1 MAESIQA
8 YYEKLIAQ
16 QSESIRKYL
25 VKYGLTEWDK
35 VAPTLTNKER
45 EFFLKR
51 YREGSNHKA
60 ATFFREIV
68 VRAQLNDAAQK
79 TTTVV
84 KAQLNDAAQKTTTV
98 VKVDKKTTKKNN
110 NEVTIKSIK
119 EEITKNRSLQEYY
132 MYLVS
137 KLPLS
142 IRSFL
147 RQNDLLKYENAFIW
161 LEDSDYK
168 FIMDGY
174 TNGVNL
180 QANDLGSIFSKLRTT
195 FKSHQPK
202 TDLAQQLQ
210 QIVTQ
215 HKEPSKDKINK
226 PRLAR
231 QKTHRPSLL
240 LQQIGMEDIELPHPE
255 TQVEYLPIRS
265 RFKDAP
271 SSGLESSDK
280 LFVQWLDRL
289 PVWYIEVL
297 MKNGCT
303 SFDKF
308 VEEICKPTFSFK
320 GIKHCEQKTID
331 DLRMMAAVLIWL
343 HSQLENNAL
352 KSDETTSFLL
362 SKLSDSNL
370 SIRAINCLLLIDVI
384 TIKDLLPL
392 SHNVLLTIRS
402 CGSGTAFEIEQF
414 IESAKKKL
422 GIPESI
428 TSLQIEKFLSQKT
441 NKQEVPS
448 KSSQIQE
455 SLLSQLAII
464 EMFIPWRKRIS
475 PIAISLLLE
484 NGFES
489 YNDFIEK
496 TSKPTFSLK
505 DLKLGGQKTTDE
517 LSVLASFMTP
527 QSEKP
532 VVDSIKEYICNEDYE
547 FVRHFN
553 DKHGHWPMVY
563 ILLSYMW
570 SSLDLLDFV
579 AFEEYY
585 GIIRPKEGIDELTKQ
600 LVRWS
605 YDEVPK
611 KVRTNPHLKKLC
623 EHKDWNLYCVNDI
636 PISFFGNEGEDNT
649 WRKIEMMISQEKYF
663 LNNYIRERASSEEEH
678 KHRTEL
684 LSHINLS
691 TFKVL
696 LQFWGHLPLWIDSSN
711 NSLVPYCPPEKKG
724 YYDLNSPIVIDRRFT
739 SFKFNKALAEI
750 NRLQKEKTTNDIILS
765 IEKLFVDNEDYW
777 NRKARSSSVFGQISD
792 AKRDDNWNQLG
803 HLSNEY
809 KTSLICILKELFKG
823 VCHANVVND
832 DVVLKANTIDYSDKL
847 YEILSI
853 WRTRLHR
860 DELFKR
866 LKEAC
871 EEKGLRCNLSS
882 SSQLTRFLAS
892 DPRIISYGKSSY
904 WGLKEWGE
912 SNGSIRELAIQFVKK
927 SIKPIHIDD
936 LTKLVM
942 GNRPDSNEKSI
953 SSIIRQTTSTGELLL
968 FIGDYVGH
976 PQAKYVGDY
985 ILMPRSFDEWLI
997 AFRDYVLKN
1006 KRFPTAGLGFE
1017 GLLYR
1022 WYQKASQ
1029 LTELSPDEIVKFDAL
1044 EKELALYPHN
1054 TNEYNFLHNCNLYK
1068 MFVEGNNRM
1077 LEETDDPE
1085 LFKWFYSASRNYTTY
1100 NDNRN
1105 QYFKQLLQYL
1115 SSKLY

>member
-35 VAPTLTNKER
+35 VAPTLTNKEKGFILR
-45 EFFLKR
+45 R
-51 YREGSNHKA
+51 YREGVYLRAVS
-60 ATFFREIV
+60 FFRKIV
-68 VRAQLNDAAQK
+68 TRAQLNDAAQK

-84 KAQLNDAAQKTTTV
+84 KAG
-98 VKVDKKTTKKNN
+98 KKTTKKVN
-110 NEVTIKSIK
+110 NEITIKSIN
-119 EEITKNRSLQEYY
+119 EEITKHRSLQEYY

-137 KLPLS
+137 KLPPS

-168 FIMDGY
+168 YIMDGY
-174 TNGVNL
+174 TKGVRL
-180 QANDLGSIFSKLRTT
+180 QANDLGGIFSKLCTT
-195 FKSHQPK
+195 FKSHQTK
-202 TDLAQQLQ
+202 SNLAPQLQ
-210 QIVTQ
+210 QTLTQ
-215 HKEPSKDKINK
+215 HEEPSKVRQIQK
-226 PRLAR
+226 PKLAR
-231 QKTHRPSLL
+231 QETHRPTLL
-240 LQQIGMEDIELPHPE
+240 LQQIGMQDLELARPE
-255 TQVEYLPIRS
+255 TQEEFLPIKS
-265 RFKDAP
+265 KLKDSTSP
-271 SSGLESSDK
+271 CLETSDK

-289 PVWYIEVL
+289 PKWYIEVL

-308 VEEICKPTFSFK
+308 IEEISKPSFSYE
-320 GIKHCEQKTID
+320 GIKHCEQKTVD
-331 DLRMMAAVLIWL
+331 DLKMMAAVLIWL

-392 SHNVLLTIRS
+392 SRNVLLAIRN
-402 CGSGTAFEIEQF
+402 CGRGTAFEIEQY

-448 KSSQIQE
+448 KSSQIHE
-455 SLLSQLAII
+455 SLLSQLAIF
-464 EMFIPWRKRIS
+464 EMFIPWKERIS
-475 PIAISLLLE
+475 PIAISILLE

-496 TSKPTFSLK
+496 TSKPTFSFK
-505 DLKLGGQKTTDE
+505 GLKLGGQKTTDE
-517 LSVLASFMTP
+517 LSILASFMTP
-527 QSEKP
+527 QSDKP
-532 VVDSIKEYICNEDYE
+532 IVDPIKEYICNEDYE
-547 FVRHFN
+547 FVRHFK

-570 SSLDLLDFV
+570 SSLNLLDFV

-585 GIIRPKEGIDELTKQ
+585 GIIRLDEETDELTRH
-600 LVRWS
+600 LVRQS
-605 YDEVPK
+605 YDKISK
-611 KVRTNPHLKKLC
+611 KVRLNPHLKKLC
-623 EHKDWNLYCVNDI
+623 EHKDWNLYCVNNI
-636 PISFFGNEGEDNT
+636 PISVFGNEGEDDT

-663 LNNYIRERASSEEEH
+663 LNNYIRERASSEEDY
-678 KHRTEL
+678 KYRTEL
-684 LSHINLS
+684 LSHISLS
-691 TFKVL
+691 TFKVF

-711 NSLVPYCPPEKKG
+711 KSIVPYCPPEKKG
-724 YYDLNSPIVIDRRFT
+724 YYDPNFPIVIDRRFT
-739 SFKFNKALAEI
+739 SFKLNKALAEI

-777 NRKARSSSVFGQISD
+777 NKKARTSSVFGQVSD
-792 AKRDDNWNQLG
+792 AGRDNWNQLG

-809 KTSLICILKELFKG
+809 KTSLMCILKELFKG
-823 VCHANVVND
+823 ICHANVVND
-832 DVVLKANTIDYSDKL
+832 DVILKANTIDYSDKL

-871 EEKGLRCNLSS
+871 EEKGLGCNLSS
-882 SSQLTRFLAS
+882 PSQLTRFLAS

-927 SIKPIHIDD
+927 SKGPIHIDD

-968 FIGDYVGH
+968 FIGDYIGH
-976 PQAKYVGDY
+976 PQAKYANDY

-1044 EKELALYPHN
+1044 EKELAHYPHN

-1068 MFVEGNNRM
+1068 LFVEGNNRM

-1115 SSKLY
+1115 SSKMY

>member
-35 VAPTLTNKER
+35 VALTLTNKEKGFILR
-45 EFFLKR
+45 R
-51 YREGSNHKA
+51 YREGVYLRAVS
-60 ATFFREIV
+60 FFRKIV
-68 VRAQLNDAAQK
+68 TRAQLNDAAQK
-79 TTTVV
+79 TTTIV
-84 KAQLNDAAQKTTTV
+84 KAG
-98 VKVDKKTTKKNN
+98 KKTTKKVN
-110 NEVTIKSIK
+110 NEVTIKSIN
-119 EEITKNRSLQEYY
+119 EEITKHRSLQEYY

-137 KLPLS
+137 KLPPS

-168 FIMDGY
+168 YIMDGY
-174 TNGVNL
+174 TKGVRL
-180 QANDLGSIFSKLRTT
+180 QANDLGSIFSKLCTT
-195 FKSHQPK
+195 FKSHQTK
-202 TDLAQQLQ
+202 SNLAPQLQ
-210 QIVTQ
+210 QTLTQ
-215 HKEPSKDKINK
+215 HEEPSNVRQINK
-226 PRLAR
+226 PKLAR
-231 QKTHRPSLL
+231 QETHRPTLL
-240 LQQIGMEDIELPHPE
+240 LQQIGMEDIVLARPE
-255 TQVEYLPIRS
+255 TQEEFLPIKS
-265 RFKDAP
+265 KLKDSTSP
-271 SSGLESSDK
+271 CLESSDK

-289 PVWYIEVL
+289 PKWYIEVL

-308 VEEICKPTFSFK
+308 IEEISKPSFSYE
-320 GIKHCEQKTID
+320 GIKNCEQKTVD

-392 SHNVLLTIRS
+392 SRSVLLAIRN

-441 NKQEVPS
+441 NKNKQEVPS

-464 EMFIPWRKRIS
+464 EMFIPWRNRIS

-505 DLKLGGQKTTDE
+505 DLKLGGRKTTDE
-517 LSVLASFMTP
+517 LSILASFMTP

-532 VVDSIKEYICNEDYE
+532 IVDSIKEYICNEDYE
-547 FVRHFN
+547 FVRHFK

-605 YDEVPK
+605 YGEVSK

-649 WRKIEMMISQEKYF
+649 WQKIEMMILQEKYF
-663 LNNYIRERASSEEEH
+663 LNNYILERASSEEEH

-691 TFKVL
+691 TFKVF

-777 NRKARSSSVFGQISD
+777 NRKARSSSIFGQISD
-792 AKRDDNWNQLG
+792 AGRVDNWNQLG

-809 KTSLICILKELFKG
+809 KTSLMCILKELFKG

-871 EEKGLRCNLSS
+871 EEKGLGCNLSS
-882 SSQLTRFLAS
+882 PSQLTRFLAN

-912 SNGSIRELAIQFVKK
+912 SNGSIRELAIQYVKK
-927 SIKPIHIDD
+927 SKKPIHIDD

-942 GNRPDSNEKSI
+942 GSRPDSNEKSI
-953 SSIIRQTTSTGELLL
+953 SSIIRQTASTGELIL
-968 FIGDYVGH
+968 FFGDYIGQ
-976 PQAKYVGDY
+976 PNAKYDEDY
-985 ILMPRSFDEWLI
+985 ILMPRSFDDCLQSFKGFVI
-997 AFRDYVLKN
+997 NN
-1006 KRFPTAGLGFE
+1006 KRFPAAGQGFE
-1017 GLLYR
+1017 GFLYR
-1022 WYQKASQ
+1022 WYMKASQ
-1029 LTELSPDEIVKFDAL
+1029 LTELTSEEILKIDAL
-1044 EKELALYPHN
+1044 EKELVHYPHN
-1054 TNEYNFLHNCNLYK
+1054 MTEYNFLHNCNLYK
-1068 MFVEGNNRM
+1068 KFVEGNNRTPKK
-1077 LEETDDPE
+1077 EDDSD
-1085 LFKWFYSASRNYTTY
+1085 LYMWFYITSRNYTSY
-1100 NDNRN
+1100 KDNRN
-1105 QYFKQLLQYL
+1105 KYFSQLLQYL
-1115 SSKLY
+1115 SDKLY

>member
-35 VAPTLTNKER
+35 VAPTLTNKEKGFILR
-45 EFFLKR
+45 R
-51 YREGSNHKA
+51 YREGVYLRAVS
-60 ATFFREIV
+60 FFRKIV
-68 VRAQLNDAAQK
+68 TRAQLNDATQK

-84 KAQLNDAAQKTTTV
+84 KAG
-98 VKVDKKTTKKNN
+98 KKTTKKVN
-110 NEVTIKSIK
+110 NEVTIKSIN
-119 EEITKNRSLQEYY
+119 EEKTKHRSLQEYY

-137 KLPLS
+137 KLPPS

-147 RQNDLLKYENAFIW
+147 RQNDLLRYENAFIW

-168 FIMDGY
+168 YIMDGY
-174 TNGVNL
+174 TKGVRL
-180 QANDLGSIFSKLRTT
+180 QANDLGGIFSKLCTT
-195 FKSHQPK
+195 FKSHQTK
-202 TDLAQQLQ
+202 SNLAPQLQ
-210 QIVTQ
+210 QTLTQ
-215 HKEPSKDKINK
+215 HEEPSKVRQIDKPK
-226 PRLAR
+226 LAR
-231 QKTHRPSLL
+231 QETHRPTLL
-240 LQQIGMEDIELPHPE
+240 LQQIGMQDLELARPE
-255 TQVEYLPIRS
+255 TQEEFLPIKS
-265 RFKDAP
+265 KLKDSTSP
-271 SSGLESSDK
+271 CLETSDK

-289 PVWYIEVL
+289 PKWYIEVL

-308 VEEICKPTFSFK
+308 IEEISKPSFSYE
-320 GIKHCEQKTID
+320 GIKHCEQKTVD
-331 DLRMMAAVLIWL
+331 DLKMMAAVLIWL

-352 KSDETTSFLL
+352 ESDETTSFLL

-392 SHNVLLTIRS
+392 SRDVLLAIRS
-402 CGSGTAFEIEQF
+402 CGRGTAFEIEQY

-455 SLLSQLAII
+455 SLLSQLAIF
-464 EMFIPWRKRIS
+464 EMFIPWRERIS
-475 PIAISLLLE
+475 PIAISILLE

-496 TSKPTFSLK
+496 TSKPTFSFK
-505 DLKLGGQKTTDE
+505 GLKLGGQKTTDE
-517 LSVLASFMTP
+517 LSILASFMTP

-532 VVDSIKEYICNEDYE
+532 IVDPIKEYICNEDYE
-547 FVRHFN
+547 FVRHFK

-570 SSLDLLDFV
+570 SSLNLLDFV
-579 AFEEYY
+579 AYEEYY
-585 GIIRPKEGIDELTKQ
+585 GIIRLDDETDELTRH
-600 LVRWS
+600 LVRQS
-605 YDEVPK
+605 YDKISK
-611 KVRTNPHLKKLC
+611 KVRLNPHLKKLC
-623 EHKDWNLYCVNDI
+623 EHKDWNLYCVNNI
-636 PISFFGNEGEDNT
+636 PISVFGNEGEDDT

-663 LNNYIRERASSEEEH
+663 LKNYIRERASSEEDY
-678 KHRTEL
+678 KYRTEL
-684 LSHINLS
+684 LSHISLS
-691 TFKVL
+691 TFKVF

-711 NSLVPYCPPEKKG
+711 KSIVPYCPPEKKG
-724 YYDLNSPIVIDRRFT
+724 YYDPNFPIVIDRRFT

-777 NRKARSSSVFGQISD
+777 NRKARTSSVFGQVSD
-792 AKRDDNWNQLG
+792 AGRDNWNQLG

-809 KTSLICILKELFKG
+809 KTSLMCILKELFKG
-823 VCHANVVND
+823 ICHANVVND
-832 DVVLKANTIDYSDKL
+832 DVILKANTIDYSDKL

-871 EEKGLRCNLSS
+871 EEKGLGCNLSS
-882 SSQLTRFLAS
+882 PSQLTRFLAS

-927 SIKPIHIDD
+927 LKEPIHIDD

-953 SSIIRQTTSTGELLL
+953 ASIIRQTTSTGELLL
-968 FIGDYVGH
+968 FIGDYIGH

-1044 EKELALYPHN
+1044 EKELAHYPHN

-1105 QYFKQLLQYL
+1105 KYFSQLLQYL

>member
-35 VAPTLTNKER
+35 VAPTLTNKEKGFILR
-45 EFFLKR
+45 R
-51 YREGSNHKA
+51 YREGVYLRAVS
-60 ATFFREIV
+60 FFRKIV
-68 VRAQLNDAAQK
+68 TRAQLNDATQK

-84 KAQLNDAAQKTTTV
+84 KAG
-98 VKVDKKTTKKNN
+98 KKTTKKVN
-110 NEVTIKSIK
+110 NEVTIKSIN
-119 EEITKNRSLQEYY
+119 EEKTKHRSLQEYY

-137 KLPLS
+137 KLPPS

-147 RQNDLLKYENAFIW
+147 RQNDLLRYENAFIW

-168 FIMDGY
+168 YIMDGY
-174 TNGVNL
+174 TKGVRL
-180 QANDLGSIFSKLRTT
+180 QANDLGGIFSKLCTT
-195 FKSHQPK
+195 FKSHQTK
-202 TDLAQQLQ
+202 SNLAPQLQ
-210 QIVTQ
+210 QTLTQ
-215 HKEPSKDKINK
+215 HEEPSKVRQIDKPK
-226 PRLAR
+226 LAR
-231 QKTHRPSLL
+231 QETHRPTLL
-240 LQQIGMEDIELPHPE
+240 LQQIGMQDLELARPE
-255 TQVEYLPIRS
+255 TQEEFLPIKS
-265 RFKDAP
+265 KLKDSTSP
-271 SSGLESSDK
+271 CLETSDK

-289 PVWYIEVL
+289 PKWYIEVL

-303 SFDKF
+303 SFGKF
-308 VEEICKPTFSFK
+308 IEEISKPSFSYE
-320 GIKHCEQKTID
+320 GIKHCEQETVD
-331 DLRMMAAVLIWL
+331 DLKMMAAVLIWL

-352 KSDETTSFLL
+352 ESDETTSFLL

-392 SHNVLLTIRS
+392 SRNVLLAIRN
-402 CGSGTAFEIEQF
+402 CGRGTAFEIEQY

-448 KSSQIQE
+448 KSSQIHE
-455 SLLSQLAII
+455 SLLSQLAIF
-464 EMFIPWRKRIS
+464 EMFIPWKERIS
-475 PIAISLLLE
+475 PIAISILLE

-496 TSKPTFSLK
+496 TSKPTFSFK
-505 DLKLGGQKTTDE
+505 GLKLGGQKTTDE
-517 LSVLASFMTP
+517 LSILASFMTP
-527 QSEKP
+527 QSDKP
-532 VVDSIKEYICNEDYE
+532 IVDPIKEYICNEDYE
-547 FVRHFN
+547 FVRHFK

-570 SSLDLLDFV
+570 SSLNLLDFV

-585 GIIRPKEGIDELTKQ
+585 GIIRLDEETDELTRH
-600 LVRWS
+600 LVRQS
-605 YDEVPK
+605 YDKISK
-611 KVRTNPHLKKLC
+611 KVRLNPHLKKLC
-623 EHKDWNLYCVNDI
+623 EHKDWNLYCVNNI
-636 PISFFGNEGEDNT
+636 PISVFGNEGEDDT

-663 LNNYIRERASSEEEH
+663 LNNYIRERASSEEDY
-678 KHRTEL
+678 KYRTEL
-684 LSHINLS
+684 LSHISLS
-691 TFKVL
+691 TFKVF

-711 NSLVPYCPPEKKG
+711 KSIVPYCPPEKKG
-724 YYDLNSPIVIDRRFT
+724 YYDPNFPIVIDRRFT
-739 SFKFNKALAEI
+739 SFKLNKALAEI

-777 NRKARSSSVFGQISD
+777 NKKARTSSVFGQVSD
-792 AKRDDNWNQLG
+792 AGRDNWNQLG

-809 KTSLICILKELFKG
+809 KTSLMCILKELFKG
-823 VCHANVVND
+823 ICHANVVND
-832 DVVLKANTIDYSDKL
+832 DVILKANTIDYSDKL

-871 EEKGLRCNLSS
+871 EEKGLGCNLSS
-882 SSQLTRFLAS
+882 PSQLTRFLAS

-927 SIKPIHIDD
+927 SKGPIHIDD

-968 FIGDYVGH
+968 FIGDYIGH
-976 PQAKYVGDY
+976 PQAKYANDY

-1044 EKELALYPHN
+1044 EKELAHYPHN

-1068 MFVEGNNRM
+1068 LFVEGNNRM

-1115 SSKLY
+1115 SSTLY

>member
-45 EFFLKR
+45 EFILKR

-84 KAQLNDAAQKTTTV
+84 KA
-98 VKVDKKTTKKNN
+98 DKKTTKKDNH
-110 NEVTIKSIK
+110 EVTIKSIK

-174 TNGVNL
+174 TNGVSL
-180 QANDLGSIFSKLRTT
+180 QANDLSSIFSKLCTT

-210 QIVTQ
+210 QFIKQ

-226 PRLAR
+226 PRLSR
-231 QKTHRPSLL
+231 QKTHRPTLL
-240 LQQIGMEDIELPHPE
+240 LQQIGLEDIELPHPE
-255 TQVEYLPIRS
+255 IQVEYLPIRS
-265 RFKDAP
+265 KFKDAP
-271 SSGLESSDK
+271 SSNLESSDK
-280 LFVQWLDRL
+280 VFVQWLDRL

-320 GIKHCEQKTID
+320 GIKHCEQKTVD

-362 SKLSDSNL
+362 SKLSDSGL
-370 SIRAINCLLLIDVI
+370 SIRALNCLLLIDVI

-392 SHNVLLTIRS
+392 SRNVLLAIRS

-585 GIIRPKEGIDELTKQ
+585 GIIRPKEGIDELSKQ

-636 PISFFGNEGEDNT
+636 PISIFGNEGEDNT

-1105 QYFKQLLQYL
+1105 KYFSQLLQYL

>member
-35 VAPTLTNKER
+35 VAPTLTNKEKGFILR
-45 EFFLKR
+45 R
-51 YREGSNHKA
+51 YREGVYLRAVS
-60 ATFFREIV
+60 FFRKIV
-68 VRAQLNDAAQK
+68 TRAQLNDATQK

-84 KAQLNDAAQKTTTV
+84 KAG
-98 VKVDKKTTKKNN
+98 KKTTKKVN
-110 NEVTIKSIK
+110 NEVTIKSIN
-119 EEITKNRSLQEYY
+119 EEKTKHRSLQEYY

-137 KLPLS
+137 KLPPS

-147 RQNDLLKYENAFIW
+147 RQNDLLRYENAFIW

-168 FIMDGY
+168 YIMDGY
-174 TNGVNL
+174 TKGVRL
-180 QANDLGSIFSKLRTT
+180 QANDLGGIFSKLCTT
-195 FKSHQPK
+195 FKSHQTK
-202 TDLAQQLQ
+202 SNLAPQLQ
-210 QIVTQ
+210 QTLTQ
-215 HKEPSKDKINK
+215 HEEPSKVRQIDKPK
-226 PRLAR
+226 LAR
-231 QKTHRPSLL
+231 QETHRPTLL
-240 LQQIGMEDIELPHPE
+240 LQQIGMQDLELARPE
-255 TQVEYLPIRS
+255 TQEEFLPIKS
-265 RFKDAP
+265 KLKDSTSP
-271 SSGLESSDK
+271 CLETSDK

-289 PVWYIEVL
+289 PKWYIEVL

-303 SFDKF
+303 SFGKF
-308 VEEICKPTFSFK
+308 IEEISKPSFSYE
-320 GIKHCEQKTID
+320 GIKHCEQETVD
-331 DLRMMAAVLIWL
+331 DLKMMAAVLIWL

-352 KSDETTSFLL
+352 ESDETTSFLL

-392 SHNVLLTIRS
+392 SRNVLLAIRN
-402 CGSGTAFEIEQF
+402 CGRGTAFEIEQY

-448 KSSQIQE
+448 KSSQIHE
-455 SLLSQLAII
+455 SLLSQLAIF
-464 EMFIPWRKRIS
+464 EMFIPWKERIS
-475 PIAISLLLE
+475 PIAISILLE

-496 TSKPTFSLK
+496 TSKPTFSFK
-505 DLKLGGQKTTDE
+505 GLKLGGQKTTDE
-517 LSVLASFMTP
+517 LSILASFMTP
-527 QSEKP
+527 QSDKP
-532 VVDSIKEYICNEDYE
+532 IVDPIKEYICNEDYE
-547 FVRHFN
+547 FVRHFK

-570 SSLDLLDFV
+570 SSLNLLDFV

-585 GIIRPKEGIDELTKQ
+585 GIIRLDEETDELTRH
-600 LVRWS
+600 LVRQS
-605 YDEVPK
+605 YDKISK
-611 KVRTNPHLKKLC
+611 KVRLNPHLKKLC
-623 EHKDWNLYCVNDI
+623 EHKDWNLYCVNNI
-636 PISFFGNEGEDNT
+636 PISVFGNEGEDDT

-663 LNNYIRERASSEEEH
+663 LNNYIRERASSEEDY
-678 KHRTEL
+678 KYRTEL
-684 LSHINLS
+684 LSHISLS
-691 TFKVL
+691 TFKVF

-711 NSLVPYCPPEKKG
+711 KSIVPYCPPEKKG
-724 YYDLNSPIVIDRRFT
+724 YYDPNFPIVIDRRFT
-739 SFKFNKALAEI
+739 SFKLNKALAEI

-777 NRKARSSSVFGQISD
+777 NKKARTSSVFGQVSD
-792 AKRDDNWNQLG
+792 AGRDNWNQLG

-809 KTSLICILKELFKG
+809 KTSLMCILKELFKG
-823 VCHANVVND
+823 ICHANVVND
-832 DVVLKANTIDYSDKL
+832 DVILKANTIDYSDKL

-871 EEKGLRCNLSS
+871 EEKGLGCNLSS
-882 SSQLTRFLAS
+882 PSQLTRFLAS

-927 SIKPIHIDD
+927 SKGPIHIDD

-968 FIGDYVGH
+968 FIGDYIGH
-976 PQAKYVGDY
+976 PQAKYANDY

-1044 EKELALYPHN
+1044 EKELAHYPHN

-1068 MFVEGNNRM
+1068 LFVEGNNRM

-1115 SSKLY
+1115 SSKMY

>member
-45 EFFLKR
+45 EFILKR

-60 ATFFREIV
+60 TTFFREIV

-84 KAQLNDAAQKTTTV
+84 KA
-98 VKVDKKTTKKNN
+98 DKKTTKKDN
-110 NEVTIKSIK
+110 NEVTIKSIN
-119 EEITKNRSLQEYY
+119 EEITKHRSLQEYY

-137 KLPLS
+137 KLPPS

-147 RQNDLLKYENAFIW
+147 RQNDLLKYEKAFVW
-161 LEDSDYK
+161 LEDADYK
-168 FIMDGY
+168 YIMDGY
-174 TNGVNL
+174 TKGIRL
-180 QANDLGSIFSKLRTT
+180 QANNLGGIFSKLCTT
-195 FKSHQPK
+195 FKSHQTK
-202 TDLAQQLQ
+202 SNLAPQLQ
-210 QIVTQ
+210 QTLTQ
-215 HKEPSKDKINK
+215 HEEPSKVCQIDKPI
-226 PRLAR
+226 LAR
-231 QKTHRPSLL
+231 QETHRPTLL
-240 LQQIGMEDIELPHPE
+240 LQQIGMEDLALARPE
-255 TQVEYLPIRS
+255 TQEEFLPIKS
-265 RFKDAP
+265 KLKDSTSP
-271 SSGLESSDK
+271 CLETSEK

-289 PVWYIEVL
+289 PKWYIEVL

-303 SFDKF
+303 SFYKF
-308 VEEICKPTFSFK
+308 IEEISKPSFSYE
-320 GIKHCEQKTID
+320 GIKHCEQKTVD
-331 DLRMMAAVLIWL
+331 DLRMMAAVLFWL

-392 SHNVLLTIRS
+392 SRNVLLTIRS
-402 CGSGTAFEIEQF
+402 CGRGTAFEIEQY

-428 TSLQIEKFLSQKT
+428 TTLQIEKFLSQKT
-441 NKQEVPS
+441 NEQEVPS

-455 SLLSQLAII
+455 SLLSQLVIF
-464 EMFIPWRKRIS
+464 EMFIPWRERIS

-496 TSKPTFSLK
+496 TSKPTFSFK
-505 DLKLGGQKTTDE
+505 NLKLGGQKTTDE
-517 LSVLASFMTP
+517 LSILASFMTP

-532 VVDSIKEYICNEDYE
+532 IVDPIKEYICNEDYE
-547 FVRHFN
+547 FVRHFK

-570 SSLDLLDFV
+570 SSLNLLDFV

-585 GIIRPKEGIDELTKQ
+585 GIIRLDEEIDELTRH
-600 LVRWS
+600 LVRQS
-605 YDEVPK
+605 YDKISK
-611 KVRTNPHLKKLC
+611 KVRLNPHLKKLC
-623 EHKDWNLYCVNDI
+623 EHKDWNLYFVNNI
-636 PISFFGNEGEDNT
+636 PISVFGNEGEDDT

-663 LNNYIRERASSEEEH
+663 LNNYIRKRASSEEDY
-678 KHRTEL
+678 KYRTEL
-684 LSHINLS
+684 LSHISLP
-691 TFKVL
+691 TFKVF
-696 LQFWGHLPLWIDSSN
+696 LQFWGHLLFWIDSSN
-711 NSLVPYCPPEKKG
+711 NSLIPYCPPEKKG
-724 YYDLNSPIVIDRRFT
+724 YYDQNFPIIIDRRFT

-777 NRKARSSSVFGQISD
+777 NRKARTSSVFGQISD
-792 AKRDDNWNQLG
+792 AGRDDNWNQLG
-803 HLSNEY
+803 HLSIEY
-809 KTSLICILKELFKG
+809 KTSLMCILKELFKS

-832 DVVLKANTIDYSDKL
+832 DVILKANTIDYSDKL

-882 SSQLTRFLAS
+882 PSQLTRFLAS

-927 SIKPIHIDD
+927 SKEPIHIDD

-942 GNRPDSNEKSI
+942 GSRPDSNEKSI
-953 SSIIRQTTSTGELLL
+953 SSIIRQTTSTGELIL
-968 FIGDYVGH
+968 FFGDYIGQ
-976 PQAKYVGDY
+976 PNAKYDEDY
-985 ILMPRSFDEWLI
+985 ILMPRSFDDCLQSFKGFVI
-997 AFRDYVLKN
+997 NN
-1006 KRFPTAGLGFE
+1006 KRFPAAGQGFE
-1017 GLLYR
+1017 GFLYR
-1022 WYQKASQ
+1022 WYMKASQ
-1029 LTELSPDEIVKFDAL
+1029 LTELTSEEILKIDAL
-1044 EKELALYPHN
+1044 EKELVHYPHN
-1054 TNEYNFLHNCNLYK
+1054 MTEYNFLHNCNLYK
-1068 MFVEGNNRM
+1068 KFVEGNNRTPKK
-1077 LEETDDPE
+1077 EDDSD
-1085 LFKWFYSASRNYTTY
+1085 LYMWFYITSRNYTSY
-1100 NDNRN
+1100 KDNRN
-1105 QYFKQLLQYL
+1105 KYFSQLLQYL
-1115 SSKLY
+1115 SDKLY

>member
-25 VKYGLTEWDK
+25 VKYGLTEWEK
-35 VAPTLTNKER
+35 VAPTLTNKEK
-45 EFFLKR
+45 EFILRR
-51 YREGSNHKA
+51 YREGVYLRAVS
-60 ATFFREIV
+60 FFRKIV
-68 VRAQLNDAAQK
+68 TRAQMNDAAQK

-84 KAQLNDAAQKTTTV
+84 KAG
-98 VKVDKKTTKKNN
+98 KKTTKKVN
-110 NEVTIKSIK
+110 NEVTIKSIN
-119 EEITKNRSLQEYY
+119 EEKTKHRSLQEYY

-137 KLPLS
+137 KLPPS

-147 RQNDLLKYENAFIW
+147 RQNDLLRYENAFIW

-168 FIMDGY
+168 YIMDGY
-174 TNGVNL
+174 TKGVRL
-180 QANDLGSIFSKLRTT
+180 QANDLGGIFSKLCTT
-195 FKSHQPK
+195 FKSHQTK
-202 TDLAQQLQ
+202 SNLAPQLQ
-210 QIVTQ
+210 QTLTQ
-215 HKEPSKDKINK
+215 HEEPSKVRQIDKPK
-226 PRLAR
+226 LAR
-231 QKTHRPSLL
+231 QETHRPTLL
-240 LQQIGMEDIELPHPE
+240 LQQIGMQDLELARPE
-255 TQVEYLPIRS
+255 TQEEFLPIKS
-265 RFKDAP
+265 KLKDSTSP
-271 SSGLESSDK
+271 CLETSDK

-289 PVWYIEVL
+289 PKWYIEVL

-303 SFDKF
+303 SFGKF
-308 VEEICKPTFSFK
+308 IEEISKPSFSYE
-320 GIKHCEQKTID
+320 GIKHCEQKTVD
-331 DLRMMAAVLIWL
+331 DLKMMAAVLIWL

-352 KSDETTSFLL
+352 KSDETTGFLL

-384 TIKDLLPL
+384 TIQDLLPL
-392 SHNVLLTIRS
+392 SRNVLLAIRN
-402 CGSGTAFEIEQF
+402 CGRGTAFEIEQY

-448 KSSQIQE
+448 KSSQIHE
-455 SLLSQLAII
+455 SLLSQLAIF
-464 EMFIPWRKRIS
+464 EMFIPWKERIS
-475 PIAISLLLE
+475 PIAISILLE

-496 TSKPTFSLK
+496 TSKPTFSFK
-505 DLKLGGQKTTDE
+505 GLKLGGQKTTDE
-517 LSVLASFMTP
+517 LSILASFMTP
-527 QSEKP
+527 QSDKP
-532 VVDSIKEYICNEDYE
+532 IVDPIKEYICNEDYE
-547 FVRHFN
+547 FVRHFK

-570 SSLDLLDFV
+570 SSINLLDFV

-585 GIIRPKEGIDELTKQ
+585 GIIRLDEETDELTRH
-600 LVRWS
+600 LVRQS
-605 YDEVPK
+605 YDKISK
-611 KVRTNPHLKKLC
+611 KVRLNPHLKKLC
-623 EHKDWNLYCVNDI
+623 EHKDWNLYCVNNI
-636 PISFFGNEGEDNT
+636 PISVFGNEGEDDT

-663 LNNYIRERASSEEEH
+663 LNNYIRERASSEEDY
-678 KHRTEL
+678 KYRTEL
-684 LSHINLS
+684 LSHISLS
-691 TFKVL
+691 TFKVF
-696 LQFWGHLPLWIDSSN
+696 LQFWGHLPLWIDSFNKSI
-711 NSLVPYCPPEKKG
+711 VPYCPPEKKG
-724 YYDLNSPIVIDRRFT
+724 YYDPNFPIVIDRRFT
-739 SFKFNKALAEI
+739 SFKLNKALAEI

-777 NRKARSSSVFGQISD
+777 SRKARTSSVFGQVSD
-792 AKRDDNWNQLG
+792 AGRDNWNQLG

-809 KTSLICILKELFKG
+809 KTSLMCILKELFKG
-823 VCHANVVND
+823 ICHANVVND
-832 DVVLKANTIDYSDKL
+832 DVILKANTIDYSDKL

-871 EEKGLRCNLSS
+871 EEKGLGCNLSS
-882 SSQLTRFLAS
+882 PSQLTRFLAS

-927 SIKPIHIDD
+927 SKGPIHIDD

-968 FIGDYVGH
+968 FIGDYIGH
-976 PQAKYVGDY
+976 PQAKYADDY

-1029 LTELSPDEIVKFDAL
+1029 LTELSPDEIVKFNAL
-1044 EKELALYPHN
+1044 EKELAHYPHN

-1068 MFVEGNNRM
+1068 LFVEGNNRM

>member
-1 MAESIQA
+1 MTESIQT
-8 YYEKLIAQ
+8 YYEKLISL
-16 QSESIRKYL
+16 QSESIQKNLIKYE
-25 VKYGLTEWDK
+25 LTEWDK

-45 EFFLKR
+45 EFILKR
-51 YREGSNHKA
+51 YRERSNKKA

-68 VRAQLNDAAQK
+68 VRAQLNEAAHK
-79 TTTVV
+79 KAAVHSV
-84 KAQLNDAAQKTTTV
+84 KQ
-98 VKVDKKTTKKNN
+98 TTKKDN

-119 EEITKNRSLQEYY
+119 EEITKHRSLQEYY

-147 RQNDLLKYENAFIW
+147 KQNDLLKYENAFIW

-174 TNGVNL
+174 TNGVSL
-180 QANDLGSIFSKLRTT
+180 QANDLGSIFSKLCTT

-202 TDLAQQLQ
+202 SDLAQQLQ
-210 QIVTQ
+210 QFITQ

-231 QKTHRPSLL
+231 QKTHRPTLL

-265 RFKDAP
+265 KFKHAP

-343 HSQLENNAL
+343 HSQLENDAL

-362 SKLSDSNL
+362 SKLSDSEL
-370 SIRAINCLLLIDVI
+370 SIRAINCLLLIDVK

-392 SHNVLLTIRS
+392 SRNVLLSIRN
-402 CGSGTAFEIEQF
+402 CGGKTVTEIEQF

-428 TSLQIEKFLSQKT
+428 TTIQIEKLLSQKP

-448 KSSQIQE
+448 KSSQLRE
-455 SLLSQLAII
+455 SLLTQLEIV
-464 EMFIPWRKRIS
+464 EMFFPWRERIS
-475 PIAISLLLE
+475 PIAISLLIE

-489 YNDFIEK
+489 YNDFVEI
-496 TSKPTFSLK
+496 TSKPTFSFN

-532 VVDSIKEYICNEDYE
+532 IVESIKEYICNEDYDFIRQFKDE
-547 FVRHFN
+547 N
-553 DKHGHWPMVY
+553 GHWPMVY
-563 ILLSYMW
+563 ILLCYMW
-570 SSLDLLDFV
+570 SSLNLLDFV
-579 AFEEYY
+579 AFEEYF
-585 GIIRPKEGIDELTKQ
+585 GIIRPKEGVDELTRL

-605 YDEVPK
+605 YDEVSK
-611 KVRTNPHLKKLC
+611 KVRMNPQIKKLC
-623 EHKDWNLYCVNDI
+623 EHKDWNIYCVNNI
-636 PISFFGNEGEDNT
+636 PISAFDNEGGDDT
-649 WRKIEMMISQEKYF
+649 WRKIEMLISQEKLF
-663 LNNYIRERASSEEEH
+663 LNDYIRERASSEEDY
-678 KHRTEL
+678 KRRTEL
-684 LSHINLS
+684 LSHISLS
-691 TFKVL
+691 TFKVF

-724 YYDLNSPIVIDRRFT
+724 YYELNSPIVIDRRFT

-750 NRLQKEKTTNDIILS
+750 SRLQKEKTTNDIILP

-777 NRKARSSSVFGQISD
+777 NRKARTSSVFGQISD
-792 AKRDDNWNQLG
+792 DGKDDNWNQLG

-823 VCHANVVND
+823 VCQANVVND
-832 DVVLKANTIDYSDKL
+832 NVILKANTIDYCDKL

-871 EEKGLRCNLSS
+871 EEKGIHCNLSS
-882 SSQLTRFLAS
+882 PSQLTRFLAN
-892 DPRIISYGKSSY
+892 DPRIITYGKSSY

-912 SNGSIRELAIQFVKK
+912 SNGSIRELTIQFVKK
-927 SIKPIHIDD
+927 SKEPIHIDD

-942 GNRPDSNEKSI
+942 GSRPDSNEKSI
-953 SSIIRQTTSTGELLL
+953 SAIIRQTTSTGELLL
-968 FIGDYVGH
+968 FF
-976 PQAKYVGDY
+976 GDY
-985 ILMPRSFDEWLI
+985 IGHPEANYDNNYVLMPRTFDEWLQ
-997 AFRDYVLKN
+997 AFKDFVYKN
-1006 KRFPTAGLGFE
+1006 KRFPVALQEYE
-1017 GLLYR
+1017 GYLQR
-1022 WYQKASQ
+1022 WYQRASQ
-1029 LTELSPDEIVKFDAL
+1029 LTNLSAEEILKIDAL
-1044 EKELALYPHN
+1044 EKELAHYPHN
-1054 TNEYNFLHNCNLYK
+1054 STEYSFLHNCNLYMK
-1068 MFVEGNNRM
+1068 FVEGNNRM
-1077 LEETDDPE
+1077 LEETDDSE
-1085 LFKWFYSASRNYTTY
+1085 LYKWFYSASLYYSTY
-1100 NDNRN
+1100 NDNRKD
-1105 QYFKQLLQYL
+1105 YFSQLLQYL
-1115 SSKLY
+1115 SSILY

>member
-25 VKYGLTEWDK
+25 QKYGLTEWDK
-35 VAPTLTNKER
+35 VAPTLTNKEKGFILR
-45 EFFLKR
+45 R
-51 YREGSNHKA
+51 YREGVYLRAVS
-60 ATFFREIV
+60 FFRKIV
-68 VRAQLNDAAQK
+68 TRAQLNDAAQK
-79 TTTVV
+79 TTAVV
-84 KAQLNDAAQKTTTV
+84 KAG
-98 VKVDKKTTKKNN
+98 KKTTKKVN
-110 NEVTIKSIK
+110 NEVTIKSID
-119 EEITKNRSLQEYY
+119 EEITKHRSLQEYY

-137 KLPLS
+137 KLPPS

-168 FIMDGY
+168 YIMDGY
-174 TNGVNL
+174 AKGVRL
-180 QANDLGSIFSKLRTT
+180 QANDLGGIFTKLCTT
-195 FKSHQPK
+195 FKLHQTK
-202 TDLAQQLQ
+202 SKLAPQLQ
-210 QIVTQ
+210 QTLTQ
-215 HKEPSKDKINK
+215 HEEPSKVFQIDKPK
-226 PRLAR
+226 LAR
-231 QKTHRPSLL
+231 QETHRPTLL
-240 LQQIGMEDIELPHPE
+240 LQQIGMQDLELARPKTHE
-255 TQVEYLPIRS
+255 EFLPIKS
-265 RFKDAP
+265 KLKDSTSP
-271 SSGLESSDK
+271 CLETSDK

-289 PVWYIEVL
+289 PKWYIEVL

-308 VEEICKPTFSFK
+308 IEEISKPSFSYE
-320 GIKHCEQKTID
+320 GIKHCEQKTVN
-331 DLRMMAAVLIWL
+331 DLKMMAAVLIWL

-352 KSDETTSFLL
+352 ESDETTNFLL

-370 SIRAINCLLLIDVI
+370 SIRAFNCLLLIDVI

-392 SHNVLLTIRS
+392 SRNVLLTIRS
-402 CGSGTAFEIEQF
+402 CGRGTAFEIEQY

-428 TSLQIEKFLSQKT
+428 TRLQIEKFLSQKS

-455 SLLSQLAII
+455 SLLSQLAIF
-464 EMFIPWRKRIS
+464 EMFIPWRERIS

-489 YNDFIEK
+489 YNDFIIK
-496 TSKPTFSLK
+496 TSKSTFSFK
-505 DLKLGGQKTTDE
+505 GLKLGEQKTTDE
-517 LSVLASFMTP
+517 LSILASFMTP
-527 QSEKP
+527 QSVKP
-532 VVDSIKEYICNEDYE
+532 LVDPIKEYVCNEDYE
-547 FVRHFN
+547 FVRHFK

-585 GIIRPKEGIDELTKQ
+585 GIIRPKEGIDELTKR

-605 YDEVPK
+605 YDEVPN

-636 PISFFGNEGEDNT
+636 PISIFGNEGEDNT

-691 TFKVL
+691 TFKVF
-696 LQFWGHLPLWIDSSN
+696 LQFWGHLPCWIDSSN
-711 NSLVPYCPPEKKG
+711 KSLVPYCPPEKKG
-724 YYDLNSPIVIDRRFT
+724 YYDPNFPIVIDRRFI

-792 AKRDDNWNQLG
+792 AGRDDNWNQLG

-853 WRTRLHR
+853 LGTRLHR

-912 SNGSIRELAIQFVKK
+912 KNGSIREIAIEQVWKAK
-927 SIKPIHIDD
+927 APIQIKELCLIILKH
-936 LTKLVM
+936 
-942 GNRPDSNEKSI
+942 RPDSNEKSI
-953 SSIIRQTTSTGELLL
+953 TSVIRQTTDSGELLL
-968 FIGDYVGH
+968 FFDDYVGH
-976 PQAKYVGDY
+976 PKRKYSDGF
-985 ILMPRSFDEWLI
+985 ILMPQLFDEWMQ
-997 AFRDYVLKN
+997 AFKNFVQKN
-1006 KRFPTAGLGFE
+1006 KRFPYSNQTGFE
-1017 GLLYR
+1017 SFLYR
-1022 WYQKASQ
+1022 WHYKASQ
-1029 LTELSPDEIVKFDAL
+1029 LTQLSTDEILKFDTL
-1044 EKELALYPHN
+1044 EKELAHYPHN

-1077 LEETDDPE
+1077 LEETDDLE

-1105 QYFKQLLQYL
+1105 KYFTQLLQYL
-1115 SSKLY
+1115 SNKLY